1 LDNFVSPRSSYTKFV
16 LEQEEMAMEFSENM
30 MERKISKIIE
40 NFQCFYE
47 DTFKCLFALKGC
59 GLTV

>member
-1 LDNFVSPRSSYTKFV
+1 
-16 LEQEEMAMEFSENM
+16 

-59 GLTV
+59 GLTVKFGCSVLFTTSAE